1 MASQRYIIY
10 VYYDTPQILALIQP
24 PAPISNCFIGKSL
37 KNFRCRSQLG
47 NKDSRYSFKQ
57 NISNFPNFLQ
67 YNFIKDEMFKEETFT
82 SKNTAKFMDFTLP
95 KCASSGFF
103 FVNQNLHSKNF
114 NSNRVP

>member
-47 NKDSRYSFKQ
+47 NKDFRYSFKQ

-82 SKNTAKFMDFTLP
+82 SKNTAKLMDFNP
-95 KCASSGFF
+95 AKM
-103 FVNQNLHSKNF
+103 
-114 NSNRVP
+114 R